1 MVDNPSFRLYDSD
14 GPVVAS
20 SMSTAPDTVPVEH
33 GDVTAKNFLS
43 HHQAHNLRE
52 GLLLEEG
59 LRLQTD
65 PP

>member
-1 MVDNPSFRLYDSD
+1 MWLSTMDT
-14 GPVVAS
+14 
-20 SMSTAPDTVPVEH
+20 TAPDTVPVEH
-33 GDVTAKNFLS
+33 GGVTAKNFLP

-52 GLLLEEG
+52 ELLLEEG